1 MSGNRSVA
9 LRKVVRSVAPQSQS
23 ATDRELLQWFARN
36 NDQSAFEA
44 LVNRHTGMVL
54 GVCRRALPTLQ
65 DAEDA
70 CQATFLVLAG
80 QAGRGKWDESIANWL
95 YTTARRVASNARV
108 ATARRSKR
116 EVGAAVPE
124 SVESVDRLTGRELLA
139 ALDTALDALPA
150 RYREPLV
157 LCYLEGLTRD
167 EAAARLGVPLA
178 TLHTR
183 IDRAR
188 KRLHESLTKSGCAL
202 GAGLLALA
210 VTSPAGAVPPHLV
223 SSILTS
229 AFGSPPIVVGE
240 LAKAATGSGLGKT
253 VLALAVIGF
262 AAIGVGL
269 GALSSTH
276 AASHS
281 PEPVPPVTEKPDAL
295 PTPISAKLKTDRVE
309 VKGVVLG
316 PDDKPV
322 PGAKLFLQAPNEMVP
337 APQAATNADGTFA
350 FPLDENR
357 YTVLATAPGHGIAWE
372 SVLVRPVPA
381 LTLRLMPDE
390 PIRGKVVNLEGKPV
404 AGVRVS
410 VTVATK
416 PREDKTLDRWLEST
430 HNPKNEQ
437 FAPIENLGDYTSAFA
452 GLIAPAT
459 SDRDGKFEIRG
470 LGRDRIAHLRV
481 TGPAIATHEI
491 NVVTRK
497 VERFTTRG
505 PSYNEGEVIHGSEPV
520 VVAAPVPVTTGRVLD
535 NATGKPVPGAVLW
548 VDHLVQRNS
557 VIMGLK
563 AVADR
568 AGRFTLPGLPQGKQ
582 GLSVIVVPPTGTPYH
597 RVLVT
602 VPDGAARSAFDIR
615 LARGIPATV
624 KIIDKVTREPIKASI
639 RYGVFGGENPNVSA
653 VSNVNAGSNV
663 WLTDSWSDV
672 PHVGSCESEFRVVV
686 FPGKGLL
693 AARVN
698 WLQSGEYLNGIGVEA
713 FEKYRHKDQLIG
725 LVYWSNMHLH
735 EWNTLTAIDV
745 PAGAKEFHFTLEL
758 DRGMIVTGRLLDAD
772 EKLVTGAESFGLR
785 NLTSRGGSWSAAA
798 EATFTVT
805 ALRPGQRRRVMF
817 VHTERKL
824 AGSAVAVGGTKE
836 PLEVRLEP
844 WGEVTGR
851 LVGANG
857 KPVAGRMNMSYE
869 VTEQTDIKL
878 GSSPLCHP
886 GGHGIST
893 GPDGRFR
900 IPSLIPGLAYRWVA
914 SGPKNERAI
923 VPDVIP
929 KAGTTD
935 LGDIVVRDERP

>member
-1 MSGNRSVA
+1 MPGNRSVA
-9 LRKVVRSVAPQSQS
+9 LRKVVRSVAPQSSS
-23 ATDRELLQWFARN
+23 ATDRELLHRFTRN
-36 NDQSAFEA
+36 NDQSAFEV

-54 GVCRRALPTLQ
+54 GVCRRVLPTVQ

-80 QAGRGKWDESIANWL
+80 QTGRAKWDESIANWL

-108 ATARRSKR
+108 AAARRSKR
-116 EVGAAVPE
+116 EAGAAVPGF
-124 SVESVDRLTGRELLA
+124 VEPVDRMTGRELLA

-210 VTSPAGAVPPHLV
+210 VTSPAGAAPPHLV
-223 SSILTS
+223 SSILAS

-253 VLALAVIGF
+253 VLALVLIGF
-262 AAIGVGL
+262 AAISVGL

-281 PEPVPPVTEKPDAL
+281 PEPVPPVAEKPDAL
-295 PTPISAKLKTDRVE
+295 SAPLSAKPKTDRVE

-316 PDDKPV
+316 SDDKPV

-337 APQAATNADGTFA
+337 APQAAANADGTFA
-350 FPLDENR
+350 FALDEHR
-357 YTVLATAPGHGIAWE
+357 YAVLATAPGYGIAWG
-372 SVLVRPVPA
+372 SVLARPVPV
-381 LTLRLMPDE
+381 LTLRLTPDE

-410 VTVATK
+410 VTAAHK
-416 PREDKTLDRWLEST
+416 PVEDKTLDRWLEAT
-430 HNPKNEQ
+430 RGPKNEQ
-437 FAPIENLGDYTSAFA
+437 LVPVEILGDYTSAFA

-470 LGRDRIAHLRV
+470 LGRDRVAHLRV

-497 VERFTTRG
+497 VERFTARG
-505 PSYNEGEVIHGSEPV
+505 PSYNEGEVVHGSEPV

-548 VDHLVQRNS
+548 VDYLAQRNS
-557 VIMGLK
+557 IIMGLK

-568 AGRFTLPGLPQGKQ
+568 DGRFTLPGLPQGKQ
-582 GLSVIVVPPTGTPYH
+582 ELGVIVIPPAGAPYH
-597 RVLVT
+597 RVRVT
-602 VPDGAARSAFDIR
+602 VPDGAAARSAFDVK

-624 KIIDKVTREPIKASI
+624 KIIDKVTREPVKASV
-639 RYGVFGGENPNVSA
+639 RYGVFGDANPNVNA
-653 VSNVNAGSNV
+653 VSNV

-672 PHVGSCESEFRVVV
+672 PHFQPCESEFRVVV

-693 AARVN
+693 AARAN
-698 WLQSGEYLNGIGVEA
+698 WLQSGEYLNGIGAEA
-713 FEKYRHKDQLIG
+713 FEKYRHKDQLFG
-725 LVYWSNMHLH
+725 LVYWSNMYLH
-735 EWNTLTAIDV
+735 SWNTFATIDV

-758 DRGMIVTGRLLDAD
+758 DRGMTVTGRLVDANG
-772 EKLVTGAESFGLR
+772 KLVTGAESFGLR
-785 NLTSRGGSWSAAA
+785 NLTSQSGSWSTAA

-805 ALRPGQRRRVMF
+805 ALRPGQKRRVMF

-857 KPVAGRMNMSYE
+857 KPVAGRMDMSYE
-869 VTEQTDIKL
+869 VTEQADVKL

-893 GPDGRFR
+893 GSDGRFR
-900 IPSLIPGLAYRWVA
+900 ISGLVPGLTYRWFA
-914 SGPKNERAI
+914 SGTKNERAT
-923 VPDVIP
+923 VPDVVP

-935 LGDIVVRDERP
+935 LGDIVVRDEQP